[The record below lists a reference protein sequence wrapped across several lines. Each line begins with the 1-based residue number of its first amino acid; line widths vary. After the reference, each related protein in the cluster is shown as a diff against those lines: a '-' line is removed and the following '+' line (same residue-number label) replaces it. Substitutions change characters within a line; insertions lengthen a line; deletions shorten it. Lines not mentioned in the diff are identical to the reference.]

1 MSTHTENQSSRE
13 RSWIY
18 ITACVLL
25 AGAAIVAVLLFE
37 DVRESNRAEDR
48 ADELITA
55 LEEAGVT
62 QTLDRDRIVR
72 VLGDDG
78 GPVCEDPNAALRRA
92 TLHSML
98 TNGATGPGTRPVIA
112 DSRAVQGQLLIMEVY
127 CPDELDEFREF
138 VDDLKTDDVAW
149 D

>member
-37 DVRESNRAEDR
+37 DVRESNRAQDR
-48 ADELITA
+48 ADELIT
-55 LEEAGVT
+55 
-62 QTLDRDRIVR
+62 
-72 VLGDDG
+72 
-78 GPVCEDPNAALRRA
+78 
-92 TLHSML
+92 ML
-98 TNGATGPGTRPVIA
+98 TNGAAGPGTRPVIA

-138 VDDLKTDDVAW
+138 AEDLKTDEHVSD
-149 D
+149 